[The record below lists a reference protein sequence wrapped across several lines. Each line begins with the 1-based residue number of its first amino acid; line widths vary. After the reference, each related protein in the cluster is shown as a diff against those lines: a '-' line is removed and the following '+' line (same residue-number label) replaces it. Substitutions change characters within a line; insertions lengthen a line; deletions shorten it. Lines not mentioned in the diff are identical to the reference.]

1 MTSASPSKSLCLDY
15 LLSPENGVE
24 ERLAMV
30 VVGNDAVADFLRR
43 NCRLGDS
50 DVFAFLIAYEELVTN
65 VARHAVRPEKDP
77 VQLFA
82 RLERTGRA
90 VCLTVGDDGPQFNPL
105 EGELKTPGVD
115 GGQGLNLIRGYF
127 PEARYVRQDGYN
139 IVQVHKDCQTVSTE
153 TP

>member
-1 MTSASPSKSLCLDY
+1 MTSARPSKSLCLDY

-43 NCRLGDS
+43 NCRLGDG

-65 VARHAVRPEKDP
+65 VARHAVRPGKDP
-77 VQLFA
+77 VRLFA
-82 RLERTGRA
+82 RLECTGPA
-90 VCLTVGDDGPQFNPL
+90 VSLTVGDDGPQFNPVT
-105 EGELKTPGVD
+105 GELKTPGID

-127 PEARYVRQDGYN
+127 PQARYVRQDGCN
-139 IVQVHKDCQTVSTE
+139 IVRVEKDCSVVNTE